1 MKILMA
7 CGGTG
12 GHLFPGM
19 AVAESFKEKVP
30 NAEIVFVGTP
40 RGLEKEVLAKTNW
53 RLEMITVP
61 SLADKKG
68 LKKLGALFGILG
80 SLRPAQKLLK
90 KEKPDLVVGS
100 GGYSAGPILMLASM
114 MRIPTVTIEPNF
126 VSGLTNRLLRPF
138 VDKVVVANP
147 ALKKLFGK
155 KTVVLGVPV
164 RKSILKSALRSTIH
178 DLRSTIFIFGGSQGA
193 HAINEGVITVLPF
206 LKDLKDKI
214 HFVHQVGRK
223 NSAEIFEQKYHAAGF
238 SAEVHPF
245 IENMGEFYSKASFV
259 IARAGANTLA
269 ELVALKIPAILVP
282 YPHAAAGHQEVN
294 ALVLERAGGAHVLQE
309 VHMTGE
315 RLANV
320 IRKMIESPD
329 TLNAMRA
336 NLDKLGSSKAAD
348 DIVDLC
354 MELIGASL

>member
-1 MKILMA
+1 MKILMV

-19 AVAESFKEKVP
+19 AVAESFKEKIP
-30 NAEIVFVGTP
+30 NAEIIFVGTP

-68 LKKLGALFGILG
+68 LKKIGALFGILG
-80 SLRPAQKLLK
+80 SLRQAQRLLK
-90 KEKPDLVVGS
+90 KEKPDLVVGT
-100 GGYSAGPILMLASM
+100 GGYSAGPVLMMASM
-114 MRIPTVTIEPNF
+114 MRTPTVTIEPNF
-126 VSGLTNRLLRPF
+126 VSGLTNRLLKPF

-147 ALKKLFGK
+147 ALKQLYGK

-164 RKSILKSALRSTIH
+164 RKSVLQSAISNQRSAI
-178 DLRSTIFIFGGSQGA
+178 STIFIFGGSQGA
-193 HAINEGVITVLPF
+193 QAINEGIVTALPF

-214 HFVHQVGRK
+214 HFVHQIGRK
-223 NSAEIFEQKYHAAGF
+223 NPTEIFAQKYREAGF

-245 IENMGEFYSKASFV
+245 IENMGLFYSKSSFV

-269 ELVALKIPAILVP
+269 ELVALKIPGILVP
-282 YPHAAAGHQEVN
+282 YPHAAAGHQQTN
-294 ALVLERAGGAHVLQE
+294 AMVLERAGGAHVLQE
-309 VHMTGE
+309 AHLTGE
-315 RLANV
+315 RLAGV
-320 IRKMIESPD
+320 IRKMMESPD
-329 TLNAMRA
+329 TLNTMRA

-354 MELIGASL
+354 LGLVRDV